1 MRKSVQLA
9 KVQIGVYEFK
19 VIKKKTSEYE
29 AEFLLYREWGEYT
42 PVGVKKHKTL
52 DGKYEFYAQTLSTLA
67 YYQDYYENYC
77 RVPSAKEVRA

>member
-29 AEFLLYREWGEYT
+29 AEFLLYREWSEYT
-42 PVGVKKHKTL
+42 PVGVKTHKTL
-52 DGKYEFYAQTLSTLA
+52 DGKYEFYAQTLNTLA
-67 YYQDYYENYC
+67 YYQDYYENHC